1 MGFERT
7 RSKTQ
12 DLHPMH
18 VGIVGHV
25 VSFVLWFGVHVE
37 WSHVCFSVRSID
49 SIEFKLRR
57 KNMLVDLIKPCI
69 QASAAALKQCS
80 KAHAWTNTQ
89 VVWHLHTVA
98 VDYNTHG
105 AEICPPCRMMSWLD
119 ATILESHFAEMKS
132 MGVEVIRV
140 PCGYW
145 NWVTY
150 AHDDGPEVSGVYA
163 TGPIREA
170 WWSIDLQ
177 TLQTMCKGCHNV
189 TVDTMLP
196 CSNLLH
202 CELRFGVNHVNHVNP
217 ESQDVPKC
225 PKMSQDV
232 PRCPKMSQDVPR
244 KAWKTFIESPHR
256 GNIGNT
262 LTESSNLQSGISY
275 ADLSLGGT
283 RGPIQSEERVF
294 PKCVW
299 GPTLN
304 SQILAVFR
312 HEQLN
317 LFISL
322 REFWCFLQGSDVS
335 VSGVFPKS
343 FFWPGTL
350 LTCFLMVWHNENLF
364 GLAVEAQQKQVQSN
378 WLCSSFVCCV
388 L

>member
-1 MGFERT
+1 
-7 RSKTQ
+7 
-12 DLHPMH
+12 
-18 VGIVGHV
+18 
-25 VSFVLWFGVHVE
+25 
-37 WSHVCFSVRSID
+37 
-49 SIEFKLRR
+49 
-57 KNMLVDLIKPCI
+57 
-69 QASAAALKQCS
+69 
-80 KAHAWTNTQ
+80 
-89 VVWHLHTVA
+89 
-98 VDYNTHG
+98 
-105 AEICPPCRMMSWLD
+105 
-119 ATILESHFAEMKS
+119 MKS

-196 CSNLLH
+196 CSNLL
-202 CELRFGVNHVNHVNP
+202 LVNCDL
-217 ESQDVPKC
+217 EWIMWIMWIQS
-225 PKMSQDV
+225 PKMSQNV
-232 PRCPKMSQDVPR
+232 PRCPKMSQGKHEKP
-244 KAWKTFIESPHR
+244 
-256 GNIGNT
+256 
-262 LTESSNLQSGISY
+262 SSNRLTAGISEILWQNLRIRR
-275 ADLSLGGT
+275 AASHTQISLWGT

>member
-1 MGFERT
+1 
-7 RSKTQ
+7 
-12 DLHPMH
+12 
-18 VGIVGHV
+18 
-25 VSFVLWFGVHVE
+25 
-37 WSHVCFSVRSID
+37 
-49 SIEFKLRR
+49 
-57 KNMLVDLIKPCI
+57 
-69 QASAAALKQCS
+69 
-80 KAHAWTNTQ
+80 
-89 VVWHLHTVA
+89 
-98 VDYNTHG
+98 
-105 AEICPPCRMMSWLD
+105 
-119 ATILESHFAEMKS
+119 
-132 MGVEVIRV
+132 
-140 PCGYW
+140 
-145 NWVTY
+145 
-150 AHDDGPEVSGVYA
+150 
-163 TGPIREA
+163 
-170 WWSIDLQ
+170 
-177 TLQTMCKGCHNV
+177 
-189 TVDTMLP
+189 
-196 CSNLLH
+196 
-202 CELRFGVNHVNHVNP
+202 
-217 ESQDVPKC
+217 
-225 PKMSQDV
+225 MSQDV